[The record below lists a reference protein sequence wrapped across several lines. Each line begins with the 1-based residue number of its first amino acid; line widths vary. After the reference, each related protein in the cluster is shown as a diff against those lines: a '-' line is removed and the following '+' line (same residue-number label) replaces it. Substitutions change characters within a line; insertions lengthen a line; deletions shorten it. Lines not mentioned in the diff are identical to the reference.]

1 MIFMEKVLANILRQR
16 QQPGKVFVIADGR
29 TDPWNGKIY
38 LSFFFLKTVD
48 YTGHLLCHMSMS
60 DSLLLSVYELLG
72 HFTLVQL
79 LVR

>member
-1 MIFMEKVLANILRQR
+1 MIFMEKVLANDLRQR
-16 QQPGKVFVIADGR
+16 HQPGRAFVIADGR

-38 LSFFFLKTVD
+38 LSSFLKTAN

-60 DSLLLSVYELLG
+60 NSLLLNVYELLR
-72 HFTLVQL
+72 HFSLVQL

>member
-1 MIFMEKVLANILRQR
+1 MIFMEKVLANDLRQR

-38 LSFFFLKTVD
+38 LSFFLKTVD
-48 YTGHLLCHMSMS
+48 YTGHLLCYMSMS

-72 HFTLVQL
+72 HFTLVRL